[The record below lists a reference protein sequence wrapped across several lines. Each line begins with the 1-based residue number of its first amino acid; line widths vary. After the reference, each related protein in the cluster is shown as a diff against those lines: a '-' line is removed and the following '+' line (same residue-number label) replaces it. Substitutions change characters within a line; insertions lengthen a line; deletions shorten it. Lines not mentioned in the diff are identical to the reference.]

1 MITGGLG
8 GSDIKAAE
16 LYVPATNQSCIL
28 PDLPTS
34 RYYHSQVGLRACGGR
49 PSTEYYAN
57 CDKTCD
63 TWNPETGSWA
73 EKDVSL
79 IGCKAE
85 NSWTPARGE
94 GTYLIGGYGWW
105 WGNTNGNTSEG
116 WENVDKTEF
125 LKPNGT
131 VIPGFNLKNSTWY
144 AISFIG
150 FDT

>member
-1 MITGGLG
+1 M
-8 GSDIKAAE
+8 KAAE
-16 LYVPATNQSCIL
+16 IYVPATNQSCIL

-49 PSTEYYAN
+49 TNSTDYYSH

-79 IGCKAE
+79 IGCKAD

-94 GTYLIGGYGWW
+94 GTYLIGGYGGGSGAGVD
-105 WGNTNGNTSEG
+105 GNGAEG
-116 WENVDKTEF
+116 WENTETSEL
-125 LKPNGT
+125 LKPDGT
-131 VIPGFNLKNSTWY
+131 VIPGFDLNGIT
-144 AISFIG
+144 
-150 FDT
+150 